1 MFTVDFPRFPHPVQP
16 EGGTMEA
23 VNVSVLRGAISGPP
37 EIRALKSGRRIAT
50 LAVRTSA
57 GDGRNTSVPVTVWD
71 PPAWVETLATDDDVL
86 VVGRVRRRFFRTATG
101 ASGARTDVEA
111 ESVAPARDRRR
122 LAALLRRVDRELE
135 RLDETE

>member
-1 MFTVDFPRFPHPVQP
+1 
-16 EGGTMEA
+16 MEA
-23 VNVSVLRGAISGPP
+23 VNLSVLRGAISGPP
-37 EIRALKSGRRIAT
+37 EIRALESGRRIAT

-71 PPAWVETLATDDDVL
+71 PPAWLETDDAVL

-101 ASGARTDVEA
+101 GSGARTDVEA
-111 ESVAPARDRRR
+111 ESLAPARDRRR
-122 LAALLRRVDRELE
+122 LAALLRRVDRELD

>member
-1 MFTVDFPRFPHPVQP
+1 
-16 EGGTMEA
+16 MEA
-23 VNVSVLRGAISGPP
+23 VNLSVLRGAISGPP
-37 EIRALKSGRRIAT
+37 EVRAFES
-50 LAVRTSA
+50 

-101 ASGARTDVEA
+101 GSGARTDVEA
-111 ESVAPARDRRR
+111 ESLAPARDRRR
-122 LAALLRRVDRELE
+122 LAALLRRVDRELD

>member
-1 MFTVDFPRFPHPVQP
+1 
-16 EGGTMEA
+16 MEA
-23 VNVSVLRGAISGPP
+23 VNLSVLRGPISGPP
-37 EIRALKSGRRIAT
+37 EVRAFKSGRRIAT
-50 LAVRTSA
+50 LAVRTPG
-57 GDGRNTSVPVTVWD
+57 GDGKHTSVPVSVWD

-101 ASGARTDVEA
+101 GSGARTDVEA
-111 ESVAPARDRRR
+111 ESLAPARDRRR